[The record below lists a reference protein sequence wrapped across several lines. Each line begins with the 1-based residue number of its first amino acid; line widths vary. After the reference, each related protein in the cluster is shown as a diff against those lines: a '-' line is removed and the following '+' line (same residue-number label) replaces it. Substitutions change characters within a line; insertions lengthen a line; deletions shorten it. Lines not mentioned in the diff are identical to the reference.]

1 MSAET
6 LLDIFVP
13 PEGMVG
19 HSAALVA
26 MTGAEDFLEDA
37 AQRFTGLR
45 PQQRAEMGNVLV
57 YLMLDGHASSSRQEV
72 FPPGRIPGLHEFQP
86 REVTPG
92 SLLHAK
98 VALMAFAPS
107 RTGAP
112 VHLRLAVLTANYNYT
127 SARQQLELVWVVDLP
142 LVGSARVED
151 RADVAAAGA
160 FVETLLARR
169 FHRDEQA
176 LPVKERKLTAR
187 LDVLLAAA
195 SSLAPANR
203 KPRFIHSLDRPLYD
217 QIRERFRSAIDKPR
231 NLLLCG
237 SGFYEEPSTKEPSTK
252 APKPAVFSKLEDLG
266 DFTTNVR
273 RVALVEPDEAG
284 AVACWAK
291 DEDEK
296 KKRHAST
303 KTAIRKDGEGKTD
316 GWKLVR
322 PIDALG
328 RNRRLHA
335 KFVYAG
341 YFRDRHVSNGW
352 LYLGSGNLSRRG
364 ILSHGG
370 MAEGNVETGV
380 VFEVPE
386 RFGPEDLERWLFWS
400 DEAKT
405 VGDKEWAEIQEG
417 DKLDKQPILEAPPI
431 LSATIETS
439 PSRQLRLLWRD
450 DVSTES
456 RASICWT
463 GRGWFDVKRG
473 DAVPLRDDET
483 PTALSVSGESDHK
496 WVVPVVDA
504 AGRVGWQPPRFDT
517 YADALAALLDFPIRP
532 AEATDDG
539 DGDEGEGG
547 GIKGADTGAAAEQEK
562 SYALHAAAELVEKV
576 AALQAAL
583 PESMLDDW
591 LDHLDRMFRASFPE
605 PLIATWRA
613 HRLDVF
619 AHLREP
625 ELRSP
630 HLTDKQRVRYFEVLD
645 GAAHAWGLR

>member
-13 PEGMVG
+13 PEDMVG

-37 AQRFTGLR
+37 MQRFTGLR
-45 PQQRAEMGNVLV
+45 PRQRAELGHVLV
-57 YLMLDGHASSSRQEV
+57 YLMLDGHASTSRHEV

-86 REVTPG
+86 RDVDPG

-98 VALMAFAPS
+98 VALLAFAPR

-112 VHLRLAVLTANYNYT
+112 VHLRLAVLTANYTYI
-127 SARQQLELVWVVDLP
+127 SARRQLELVWVVDLP
-142 LVGSARVED
+142 LDGSARVED
-151 RADVAAAGA
+151 RADIAAAGA
-160 FVETLLARR
+160 FVEALLARR

-176 LPVKERKLTAR
+176 LPMKERKLTAR
-187 LDVLLAAA
+187 LDALLAAT

-237 SGFYEEPSTKEPSTK
+237 SGFYEEPS
-252 APKPAVFSKLEDLG
+252 ARARKPAVFGKLEDLG
-266 DFTTNVR
+266 VFTSNVR
-273 RVALVEPDEAG
+273 RVALVEPGEAG
-284 AVACWAK
+284 AVATWAMGG
-291 DEDEK
+291 DT
-296 KKRHAST
+296 S
-303 KTAIRKDGEGKTD
+303 
-316 GWKLVR
+316 GWEIVR
-322 PIDALG
+322 PHDALDQS
-328 RNRRLHA
+328 RRLHA
-335 KFVYAG
+335 KFVYAA
-341 YFRDRHVSNGW
+341 YLRDGHVSNGW

-364 ILSHGG
+364 ILTHGR
-370 MAEGNVETGV
+370 MAAGNVETGV
-380 VFEVPE
+380 VFAVEE
-386 RFGPEDLERWLFWS
+386 RLDAGAIERCLFWS
-400 DEAKT
+400 HEAETPGDE
-405 VGDKEWAEIQEG
+405 EWAIG
-417 DKLDKQPILEAPPI
+417 DGGDAPDTQPILEAPPI

-439 PSRQLRLLWRD
+439 PSRHLRLLWRD
-450 DVSTES
+450 DISNEL
-456 RASICWT
+456 RARISWT
-463 GRGWFDVKRG
+463 GREWFDAKRG
-473 DAVPLRDDET
+473 EAVRLRDDEA
-483 PTALSVSGESDHK
+483 PSALNVCGEGDRK
-496 WVVPVVDA
+496 WVVPVADA
-504 AGRVGWQPPRFDT
+504 AGRIGWQPPRFET
-517 YADALAALLDFPIRP
+517 FADAIAALLDFPIRP

-539 DGDEGEGG
+539 DDEDGRDGGDG
-547 GIKGADTGAAAEQEK
+547 GIKGADTGTANEQGR

-583 PESMLDDW
+583 PAPMLDDW

-605 PLIATWRA
+605 PLVATWRA

-630 HLTDKQRVRYFEVLD
+630 HMNDKQRARYFEVLD
-645 GAAHAWGLR
+645 GAARAWGLR

>member
-13 PEGMVG
+13 PEGLVG

-26 MTGAEDFLEDA
+26 MTGTEDFLEEA
-37 AQRFTGLR
+37 VQRFTGLR
-45 PQQRAEMGNVLV
+45 PRQRAELGNMLV
-57 YLMLDGHASSSRQEV
+57 YLMLDGHESSSRREV

-86 REVTPG
+86 REVAPG

-98 VALMAFAPS
+98 VALMAFAAS

-112 VHLRLAVLTANYNYT
+112 VHLRLAVLTANYTYT

-142 LVGSARVED
+142 LVGSSRVED
-151 RADVAAAGA
+151 RADVAAASA

-169 FHRDEQA
+169 FHRDEQT
-176 LPVKERKLTAR
+176 LPLKEHKLTAR
-187 LDVLLAAA
+187 LDMLLAAA
-195 SSLAPANR
+195 ASLAPAHR

-217 QIRERFRSAIDKPR
+217 QIRERLRSAIEKPR

-237 SGFYEEPSTKEPSTK
+237 SGFYEEPSTT
-252 APKPAVFSKLEDLG
+252 ARKPAVFGKLEELG
-266 DFTTNVR
+266 VFTTNVR
-273 RVALVEPDEAG
+273 RVALVEPGEAG
-284 AVACWAK
+284 AVATWARAG
-291 DEDEK
+291 D
-296 KKRHAST
+296 
-303 KTAIRKDGEGKTD
+303 TD
-316 GWKLVR
+316 GWEVLR
-322 PIDALG
+322 PFDALDH
-328 RNRRLHA
+328 NRRLHA

-341 YFRDRHVSNGW
+341 YIRDGHVSNGW

-364 ILSHGG
+364 ILTHGG

-380 VFEVPE
+380 VLSVDE
-386 RFGPEDLERWLFWS
+386 RLDREAIERWLFWS
-400 DEAKT
+400 DEAEA
-405 VGDKEWAEIQEG
+405 VGDEEWAIGQVG
-417 DKLDKQPILEAPPI
+417 DAPDWQPILEAPPI
-431 LSATIETS
+431 LSATIETA
-439 PSRQLRLLWRD
+439 PSRHLRLLWRED
-450 DVSTES
+450 FLGEPRVRIS
-456 RASICWT
+456 WT
-463 GRGWFDVKRG
+463 GRDWFDVTRG
-473 DAVPLRDDET
+473 DEVALQNDES
-483 PTALSVSGESDHK
+483 PAALNVSGESDRR

-539 DGDEGEGG
+539 DGDDGDGV
-547 GIKGADTGAAAEQEK
+547 KGAATEAAIEQEK
-562 SYALHAAAELVEKV
+562 SYALHAAAEFVEKV

-583 PESMLDDW
+583 PESTLDDW

-605 PLIATWRA
+605 PLIATWRT

-630 HLTDKQRVRYFEVLD
+630 HLTDKQRIRYFEVLD
-645 GAAHAWGLR
+645 GAARAWGLR

>member
-37 AQRFTGLR
+37 VQRFTGLR
-45 PQQRAEMGNVLV
+45 PRQRAELGNVLV
-57 YLMLDGHASSSRQEV
+57 YLMLDGHSSSSRQEV

-86 REVTPG
+86 REVEPG

-112 VHLRLAVLTANYNYT
+112 VHLRLAVLTANYTYT

-142 LVGSARVED
+142 FVVSARVED

-169 FHRDEQA
+169 FHRDEQT
-176 LPVKERKLTAR
+176 LPVKERRLTAR

-195 SSLAPANR
+195 ASLAPANR
-203 KPRFIHSLDRPLYD
+203 KPRFIHSLDKPLYD

-237 SGFYEEPSTKEPSTK
+237 SGFYEEPSTK
-252 APKPAVFSKLEDLG
+252 ARKPAVFGKLEDLG
-266 DFTTNVR
+266 VFTTNVR
-273 RVALVEPDEAG
+273 RVALVEPGEAG
-284 AVACWAK
+284 AVATWAK
-291 DEDEK
+291 GGD
-296 KKRHAST
+296 T
-303 KTAIRKDGEGKTD
+303 EG
-316 GWKLVR
+316 WEVVR
-322 PIDALG
+322 PFDALDQ
-328 RNRRLHA
+328 NRRLHA

-341 YFRDRHVSNGW
+341 YLRDGHVSNGC

-364 ILSHGG
+364 ILTHGG
-370 MAEGNVETGV
+370 MADGNVETGV
-380 VFEVPE
+380 VFAVDE
-386 RFGPEDLERWLFWS
+386 RLDGEAIERWLFWS
-400 DEAKT
+400 DESET
-405 VGDKEWAEIQEG
+405 VGDEEWAIGQVG
-417 DKLDKQPILEAPPI
+417 DAPDTQPLLEAPPI

-450 DVSTES
+450 DVSTEA
-456 RASICWT
+456 RVSISWT
-463 GRGWFDVKRG
+463 GRDWFEVKRG
-473 DAVPLRDDET
+473 DGVPLQDDET
-483 PTALSVSGESDHK
+483 PTALNVSVERDRK

-504 AGRVGWQPPRFDT
+504 AGRVGWQPQRFDT
-517 YADALAALLDFPIRP
+517 YSDALAALLDFPIRP

-547 GIKGADTGAAAEQEK
+547 GIKGADTGAAAVQEK
-562 SYALHAAAELVEKV
+562 SYVLHAAAELVEKV

-645 GAAHAWGLR
+645 GAARAWGLR

>member
-26 MTGAEDFLEDA
+26 MTGAEDFLEA
-37 AQRFTGLR
+37 AMQRFTGLR
-45 PQQRAEMGNVLV
+45 PRQRAELGNVLV

-86 REVTPG
+86 RKVEPG

-98 VALMAFAPS
+98 IALLAFAPN

-112 VHLRLAVLTANYNYT
+112 VRLRLAVLTANYTYT

-151 RADVAAAGA
+151 RADVAAAGD
-160 FVETLLARR
+160 FVERLLSRR
-169 FHRDEQA
+169 FHRDEQT
-176 LPVKERKLTAR
+176 LPAKERKLTAR

-195 SSLAPANR
+195 SSLAPTNR

-217 QIRERFRSAIDKPR
+217 QISERFRSAIDKPR

-237 SGFYEEPSTKEPSTK
+237 SGFYEEPPTKKSK
-252 APKPAVFSKLEDLG
+252 KKPKPTVLGELEKLG
-266 DFTTNVR
+266 VFTTNVR
-273 RVALVEPDEAG
+273 RVALVEPGEAG
-284 AVACWAK
+284 AVATWAK
-291 DEDEK
+291 AGD
-296 KKRHAST
+296 
-303 KTAIRKDGEGKTD
+303 TD
-316 GWKLVR
+316 GWEVVR
-322 PIDALG
+322 PFDALG
-328 RNRRLHA
+328 HNRRLHA

-341 YFRDRHVSNGW
+341 YLRDGHVSKGW

-364 ILSHGG
+364 LLTHGG
-370 MAEGNVETGV
+370 MDEGNVETGV
-380 VFEVPE
+380 VFAVDDRLDGEAI
-386 RFGPEDLERWLFWS
+386 ERWLFWS
-400 DEAKT
+400 DEAET
-405 VGDKEWAEIQEG
+405 VGDEEWDIGQLG
-417 DKLDKQPILEAPPI
+417 DAPDAQPILEAPPI
-431 LSATIETS
+431 LSATIETA
-439 PSRQLRLLWRD
+439 PTRRLRLLWRED
-450 DVSTES
+450 FSDES
-456 RASICWT
+456 RVRISWT
-463 GRGWFDVKRG
+463 GRDWCDVKRR
-473 DAVPLRDDET
+473 DDVPLQNDES
-483 PTALSVSGESDHK
+483 PAALNVSGDSDRR
-496 WVVPVVDA
+496 WLVPVVDA

-539 DGDEGEGG
+539 DGDGDGDGG
-547 GIKGADTGAAAEQEK
+547 GGGGGGDSEGDGTKGTATAAAIEQEK

-605 PLIATWRA
+605 PLIATWRT

-630 HLTDKQRVRYFEVLD
+630 HLTEKQRVRYFEVLD
-645 GAAHAWGLR
+645 GAARAWGLR